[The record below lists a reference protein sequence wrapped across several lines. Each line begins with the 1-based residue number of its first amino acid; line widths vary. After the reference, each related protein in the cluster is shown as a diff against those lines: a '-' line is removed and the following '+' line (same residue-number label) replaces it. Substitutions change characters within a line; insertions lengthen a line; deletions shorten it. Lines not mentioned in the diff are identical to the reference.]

1 MESAGRVVAKYIK
14 TSPYK
19 MRKVMDLIRGKD
31 VNSAMGLL
39 ENVEKRSRIYLIR
52 ALKSAIASAKQGGKV
67 KQDDLFIWKITAD
80 DGPMMKR
87 YKAQAMGRAT
97 MIRKRTSHIIIEL
110 GMMEAPVK
118 KTPATGG
125 AKGAAPKTGKK

>member
-1 MESAGRVVAKYIK
+1 MLSAGRVVAKYIK

-31 VNSAMGLL
+31 VNSAMGIL

-80 DGPMMKR
+80 DGPTMR
-87 YKAQAMGRAT
+87 RFKAAAMGRAT

-110 GMMEAPVK
+110 GRIE
-118 KTPATGG
+118 TPKAGNRRS
-125 AKGAAPKTGKK
+125 

>member
-1 MESAGRVVAKYIK
+1 MISAGRVVAKYIK

-31 VNSAMGLL
+31 VNSAMGIL

-110 GMMEAPVK
+110 GRMEAPVK
-118 KTPATGG
+118 KTS
-125 AKGAAPKTGKK
+125 AKGAAPKAEKK

>member
-1 MESAGRVVAKYIK
+1 MVSAGRVVAKYIK

-31 VNSAMGLL
+31 VNSAMGIL

-52 ALKSAIASAKQGGKV
+52 ALKSATASAKQGGKV

-80 DGPMMKR
+80 DGPTMRR
-87 YKAQAMGRAT
+87 YKAAAMGRAT

-110 GMMEAPVK
+110 GRIETPTK
-118 KTPATGG
+118 KTHATGG
-125 AKGAAPKTGKK
+125 APKAGKK

>member
-1 MESAGRVVAKYIK
+1 MVSAGRVVAKYIK

-31 VNSAMGLL
+31 VNSAMGIL

-80 DGPMMKR
+80 DGPTMR
-87 YKAQAMGRAT
+87 RFKAAAMGRAT

-110 GMMEAPVK
+110 GRLE
-118 KTPATGG
+118 TPKA
-125 AKGAAPKTGKK
+125 GKK

>member
-1 MESAGRVVAKYIK
+1 
-14 TSPYK
+14 
-19 MRKVMDLIRGKD
+19 MDLIRGKD

-39 ENVEKRSRIYLIR
+39 ENIEKHSRVYLIR

-67 KQDDLFIWKITAD
+67 KQDELFIWKITAD
-80 DGPMMKR
+80 DGPTMRR

-110 GMMEAPVK
+110 GMMEVPVK
-118 KTPATGG
+118 KTI
-125 AKGAAPKTGKK
+125 AKGVAPKTGKK

>member
-1 MESAGRVVAKYIK
+1 MVSAGRVVAKYIK

-19 MRKVMDLIRGKD
+19 MRKVIDLIRGKD
-31 VNSAMGLL
+31 VNSAMGIL

-80 DGPMMKR
+80 DGPMMRR

-110 GMMEAPVK
+110 GIAEKPVK
-118 KTPATGG
+118 K
-125 AKGAAPKTGKK
+125 APSKTGTPKSGK

>member
-1 MESAGRVVAKYIK
+1 MVSAGRAVAKYIK

-19 MRKVMDLIRGKD
+19 MRKVMDLIRGKG
-31 VNSAMGLL
+31 VNSALGIL
-39 ENVEKRSRIYLIR
+39 ENTEKRSRIYLIR

-80 DGPMMKR
+80 DGPIMRR

-110 GMMEAPVK
+110 GRIETPIK
-118 KTPATGG
+118 KIHAAGGTP
-125 AKGAAPKTGKK
+125 KVGKK

>member
-1 MESAGRVVAKYIK
+1 MLSAGRTVAKYIK

-19 MRKVMDLIRGKD
+19 MRRVMDLIRGKN
-31 VNSAMGLL
+31 VNSALGIL

-52 ALKSAIASAKQGGKV
+52 ALKSAIAAAKQGGKL

-80 DGPMMKR
+80 DGPIMRR

-110 GMMEAPVK
+110 GSVESPIK
-118 KTPATGG
+118 KASVTA
-125 AKGAAPKTGKK
+125 GKQKVGK

>member
-1 MESAGRVVAKYIK
+1 MVSAGRTTAKYIK

-19 MRKVMDLIRGKD
+19 MRKVMDLIRGKE

-67 KQDDLFIWKITAD
+67 KQDELFIWKITAD
-80 DGPMMKR
+80 DGPIMRR

-110 GMMEAPVK
+110 GMMDVPVK
-118 KTPATGG
+118 KTSV
-125 AKGAAPKTGKK
+125 KGVAPKTGKK

>member
-1 MESAGRVVAKYIK
+1 MVSAGRAVAKYIR

-19 MRKVMDLIRGKD
+19 VRKVIDLIRGKD
-31 VNSAMGLL
+31 VNSALGIL

-80 DGPMMKR
+80 DGPIMST

-110 GMMEAPVK
+110 GRVESPVK
-118 KTPATGG
+118 KIP
-125 AKGAAPKTGKK
+125 APKAGTRRS

>member
-1 MESAGRVVAKYIK
+1 MVSAGRVVAKYIK

-19 MRKVMDLIRGKD
+19 MRKVMDIIRGKD

-39 ENVEKRSRIYLIR
+39 ENIEKRSRIYLIR

-67 KQDDLFIWKITAD
+67 KQDELFIWKITAD
-80 DGPMMKR
+80 DGPTMRR
-87 YKAQAMGRAT
+87 YKAAAMGRAT

-110 GMMEAPVK
+110 GMMDVPVK
-118 KTPATGG
+118 KTSV
-125 AKGAAPKTGKK
+125 KGVAPKTGKK

>member
-1 MESAGRVVAKYIK
+1 MVSAGRAVAKYIK

-19 MRKVMDLIRGKD
+19 MRKVIDLIRGKD
-31 VNSAMGLL
+31 VNLALGLL

-80 DGPMMKR
+80 DGPTMRR
-87 YKAQAMGRAT
+87 YKAAAMGRAT
-97 MIRKRTSHIIIEL
+97 MIRKRTSHITIEL
-110 GMMEAPVK
+110 GRIETPIK
-118 KTPATGG
+118 KIHAAGGTP
-125 AKGAAPKTGKK
+125 KVGKK